1 MPVFNQSRSNIIRLI
16 FAGMFL
22 IIFVQLFHLQVFSD
36 KYKKWAQENALFP
49 KRVYPTRGIIF
60 DHHNRAILN
69 NTIMYDLMVTPSQV
83 RNIDTAYFCQLMEI
97 DSAEFRSRVIDARYR
112 NGPFRPT
119 IFEDLLPPDLYAK
132 LEENIWRFPGFN
144 LQERPV
150 RVYPY
155 DAGAHIMGYVGEVD
169 SNILRRSNYYY
180 QLGDYVGRS
189 GLEQF
194 YEKQLMGQRGI
205 EYWIKDNKNRL
216 VGHYANRDLD
226 TPAIAGRN
234 LHTYLDIELQQ
245 LAEKLLANKVGAIV
259 AIEPKTGGILAMASS
274 PDYDPN
280 SLTGPDK
287 QKNYGRLVL
296 DVRAP
301 LLNRAIKGLYQPG
314 STYKPLAA
322 LIGLDEGVITPASG
336 IACTGFYYGCNRVY
350 KCTETAPGHA
360 ANLRLAI
367 ANSCNSF
374 FYNTFRLELDNP
386 QLHGPRNGLM
396 KWKEYVNK
404 FGLGER
410 IGVDLPSEDAGNIP
424 DTLSYDKEYHGSWN
438 SCTMVTM
445 GIGQDKMQVT
455 PLQIANAMCIV
466 ANKGSFY
473 IPHFV
478 EKVDGESPDDS
489 ILDKY
494 RQKHSV
500 LSHISDADYETVI
513 SGMQD
518 VTEIGTGRIARIP
531 GINICA
537 KTGTAETY
545 LNLEGRRTKLNN
557 NSIFVCF
564 APRENPQIVVVVVVQ
579 NAGFGAKWAA
589 PMGSFLLEKYLR
601 DTLTAERVKQATVIA
616 NTNLV
621 PGYFVRLQFL
631 TDSLR
636 GEAWAKQT
644 GDSSRLK
651 RFLDRSLRR
660 EMLDT
665 LTRQSVRVTIPFG
678 PRPKIVA
685 ARTDSARQKIPDSP
699 LIRKGEPARLRKTDS
714 LTLRRTD
721 SLRMHESDSLKQRHT
736 GSPGTR
742 GTDSL
747 KPRRTDTQGMH
758 KNDSTGTHKPK
769 PVPVHKPDSTKIIGA
784 ETRIEKKHLTMHG
797 KAAITARNSAPVPSG
812 KKGNG
817 LAIVPEEQKTVQ
829 KNGPKNKI
837 S

>member
-16 FAGMFL
+16 FGGMFL
-22 IIFVQLFHLQVFSD
+22 VIFVQLFNLQVFSD
-36 KYKKWAQENALFP
+36 KYKKMAAENALFP
-49 KRVYPTRGIIF
+49 KRVYPSRGIIY
-60 DHHNRAILN
+60 DRHQRAILN
-69 NTIMYDLMVTPSQV
+69 NTILYDLMVTPSQV
-83 RNIDTAYFCQLMEI
+83 KAIDTAYFCQLMDI
-97 DSAEFRSRVIDARYR
+97 DTAEFRSRILDARAK
-112 NGPFRPT
+112 NGPFRPS
-119 IFEDLLPPDLYAK
+119 IFEDLLEPGLYAK
-132 LEENIWRFPGFN
+132 LEENIWQFPGFN

-150 RVYPY
+150 RVYPFN
-155 DAGAHIMGYVGEVD
+155 AAAHIMGYVGEVD
-169 SNILRRSNYYY
+169 SNVLRRSNYYY

-189 GLEQF
+189 GLEQY

-216 VGHYANRDLD
+216 VGHYLNRDLD

-234 LHTYLDIELQQ
+234 LHTSLDIELQQ
-245 LAEKLLANKVGAIV
+245 LAEKLLSNKVGAIV

-287 QKNYGRLVL
+287 QKNYGKLVL

-322 LIGLDEGVITPASG
+322 LIGLDEGVITKASG
-336 IACTGFYYGCNRVY
+336 IACTGFYYGCNKVY
-350 KCTETAPGHA
+350 KCTEKNPGHA

-374 FYNTFRLELDNP
+374 FYNTFRLTLDNP

-410 IGVDLPSEDAGNIP
+410 VGVDLPSEDVGNIP
-424 DTLSYDKEYHGSWN
+424 DTLAYDKEYHGSWN

-455 PLQIANAMCIV
+455 PLQIANAMCII

-489 ILDKY
+489 VLNKFK
-494 RQKHSV
+494 QKHNV
-500 LSHISDADYETVI
+500 LGHISDADYETVL

-518 VTEIGTGRIARIP
+518 VSEIGTARIARIP
-531 GINICA
+531 GINMCA
-537 KTGTAETY
+537 KTGTAENY
-545 LNLEGRRTKLNN
+545 LNLEGRRTKLKN

-564 APRENPQIVVVVVVQ
+564 APRENPQIVVAVVVQ
-579 NAGFGAKWAA
+579 NAGFGATWAA
-589 PMGSFLLEKYLR
+589 PIGSFLVEKYLR

-621 PGYFVRLQFL
+621 PGYYVRVQFV

-636 GEAWAKQT
+636 SEAWAKQT
-644 GDSSRLK
+644 GDSSRLAK
-651 RFLDRSLRR
+651 YLDRTLRR

-665 LTRQSVRVTIPFG
+665 LHKAITHVTIPFG
-678 PRPKIVA
+678 PKVRPVYVSSDSVKLKK
-685 ARTDSARQKIPDSP
+685 TDTAGFQ
-699 LIRKGEPARLRKTDS
+699 KTDS
-714 LTLRRTD
+714 TN
-721 SLRMHESDSLKQRHT
+721 
-736 GSPGTR
+736 
-742 GTDSL
+742 
-747 KPRRTDTQGMH
+747 KPRRVIIKKTS
-758 KNDSTGTHKPK
+758 DSAALKPK
-769 PVPVHKPDSTKIIGA
+769 DKPVVLRDS
-784 ETRIEKKHLTMHG
+784 
-797 KAAITARNSAPVPSG
+797 NSIQSP
-812 KKGNG
+812 
-817 LAIVPEEQKTVQ
+817 
-829 KNGPKNKI
+829 
-837 S
+837 